1 MYFFFPK
8 QPYFNY
14 LHQSFT
20 GLLAFNTIIL
30 YFYHL
35 KRVKPLSEIKKII
48 KGCLAGD
55 RRDQELLY
63 RRHASKLY
71 AVCLQYSGNDEEAR
85 DILQEGF
92 IKIFENLNN
101 YKHEGSFEGWMRR
114 ITVNTALEKYRSKHN
129 LYRVDD
135 IDQIQEPDAEPDNQ
149 DYAGLEASDLLD
161 IIRELPPK
169 YRVVFNLYA
178 IEGYSHKEISK
189 MVNISEGTSK
199 SNLSR
204 ARVILQRRVGSYT
217 GIKKRV
223 ANG

>member
-1 MYFFFPK
+1 LP
-8 QPYFNY
+8 
-14 LHQSFT
+14 
-20 GLLAFNTIIL
+20 
-30 YFYHL
+30 
-35 KRVKPLSEIKKII
+35 EIKEII
-48 KGCLAGD
+48 KGCLAGN

-71 AVCLQYSGNDEEAR
+71 AVCLQYSGNNEEAR

-92 IKIFENLNN
+92 IKIFENLDS

-114 ITVNTALEKYRSKHN
+114 ITVNTALEKFRGRNS

-135 IDQIQEPDAEPDNQ
+135 IDQVPEADADPDNQ
-149 DYAGLEASDLLD
+149 DYAGLEAADLLD

-169 YRVVFNLYA
+169 YRMVFNLYA
-178 IEGYSHKEISK
+178 IEGYSHKEISE
-189 MVNISEGTSK
+189 MINISEGTSK

-204 ARVILQRRVGSYT
+204 ARVILQRRVGSFT
-217 GIKKRV
+217 GIKKKI

>member
-1 MYFFFPK
+1 MPDIK
-8 QPYFNY
+8 N
-14 LHQSFT
+14 
-20 GLLAFNTIIL
+20 II
-30 YFYHL
+30 
-35 KRVKPLSEIKKII
+35 S
-48 KGCLAGD
+48 GCLNGN

-63 RRHASKLY
+63 RRHSAKLY

-92 IKIFENLNN
+92 IKIFANLNH
-101 YKHEGSFEGWMRR
+101 YKFEGSFEGWMRR
-114 ITVNTALEKYRSKHN
+114 IMVNTALERYRGKYN

-135 IDQIQEPDAEPDNQ
+135 IEALQEFGAEPDSE
-149 DYAGLEASDLLD
+149 DYAGLEASDLLE

-169 YRVVFNLYA
+169 YRMVFNLYA

-204 ARVILQRRVGSYT
+204 ARIILQRRVSSYT
-217 GIKKRV
+217 GIKKKV
-223 ANG
+223 SNG

>member
-1 MYFFFPK
+1 MP
-8 QPYFNY
+8 
-14 LHQSFT
+14 
-20 GLLAFNTIIL
+20 
-30 YFYHL
+30 
-35 KRVKPLSEIKKII
+35 EIKRII

-63 RRHASKLY
+63 RRHSAKLY

-92 IKIFENLNN
+92 IKIFGNLSH

-114 ITVNTALEKYRSKHN
+114 ITVNTALEKYRTRHS

-135 IDQIQEPDAEPDNQ
+135 IDMIPEPDAEPDNQ
-149 DYAGLEASDLLD
+149 DYAGLEANDLLD
-161 IIRELPPK
+161 IIRELSPK
-169 YRVVFNLYA
+169 YRMVFNLYA

-217 GIKKRV
+217 GLKKRI